1 MNNFL
6 LAAILFFLLL
16 LCYHHTS
23 NPGNPGGDPDG
34 LVKKEIVKR

>member
-6 LAAILFFLLL
+6 LAAILFFLLMG
-16 LCYHHTS
+16 YHHRSS
-23 NPGNPGGDPDG
+23 NPGDPGGDPDG